1 MNIILI
7 FKNIIHTISYG
18 GEIMRWYLGKERE
31 PGETEQPYWGGPI
44 RLRIPLIHYPLE
56 WPDFIEGM
64 ILCVVPLSI
73 IAAIQ
78 NAFGIDYEIALTM
91 VIIYHFMAM
100 LHTAFGDPAVA
111 GWITAGIPIYLAFI
125 LNYSTDLGST
135 GVIQAMIA
143 LQLIV
148 AAIFFLMAFSG
159 GAKRLVSL
167 VPASIKS
174 GILLG
179 AGVAAIIKVWDNS
192 SSGIQNDVA
201 RWDLGGGVGPIS
213 ISFMVAVI
221 LSFFILWSPR
231 SLEYRRKNRLYSWI
245 VKYGIAPTFIVGYL
259 VGLALGEIS
268 FPDNIFD
275 KGWMFMPKF
284 GATFDAMSPFSIGWP
299 GPEMFLAAMSTAV
312 IAYILA
318 FGDILINKALVD
330 EANDARRDELVT
342 VDPNRSN
349 FWAGVRNLS
358 ALYFPFL
365 PLAGPLWTGGQALV
379 INRFKTSTPKDE
391 YSFWGGAASYF
402 WGMGL
407 IMFAYPLVLMVQ
419 PALPIGY
426 GLTMAIQG
434 YLCTYLA
441 MELVTTNT
449 ERGISGMM
457 GGILATRG
465 ATWAL
470 LMGVLLYLVLEHGS
484 RKGRDKEA

>member
-1 MNIILI
+1 
-7 FKNIIHTISYG
+7 
-18 GEIMRWYLGKERE
+18 MRWYIGKERE
-31 PGETEQPYWGGPI
+31 PGETEQPYWGGPL
-44 RLRIPLIHYPLE
+44 RLRLPLIHYPLE

-78 NAFGIDYEIALTM
+78 NTFGIEYEIALTM

-111 GWITAGIPIYLAFI
+111 GWITAGIPIYMGFI
-125 LNYSTDLGST
+125 LNYTTDIGPE
-135 GVIQAMIA
+135 GAIQAMIA

-148 AAIFFLMAFSG
+148 AVIFFIMAFSG
-159 GAKRLVSL
+159 GAKKLVKL
-167 VPASIKS
+167 VPPAIKS

-179 AGVAAIIKVWDNS
+179 AGIAAIIKVWDNS
-192 SSGIQNDVA
+192 SSGIQNGVAKWDV
-201 RWDLGGGVGPIS
+201 GGGIGPLS
-213 ISFMVAVI
+213 FSFMVAVI

-231 SLEYRRKNRLYSWI
+231 SLHYRKNNKVYAWI
-245 VKYGIAPTFIVGYL
+245 AKYGIAPTFIIGYV

-268 FPDNIFD
+268 VPENILD
-275 KGWMFMPKF
+275 QGWFFVPKL
-284 GATFDAMSPFSIGWP
+284 GETYNTMSPFSIGWP
-299 GPEMFLAAMSTAV
+299 SSEMFVAAVSTAI

-318 FGDILINKALVD
+318 FGDILINQALVD
-330 EANDARRDELVT
+330 EANEARKDELVE

-349 FWAGVRNLS
+349 FWAGIRNLS
-358 ALYFPFL
+358 CLYFPFL
-365 PLAGPLWTGGQALV
+365 PLAGPLWTGGQTLV
-379 INRFKTSTPKDE
+379 INRFKTSTPKEE

-407 IMFAYPLVLMVQ
+407 IMFVYPLVLIVQ

-441 MELVTTNT
+441 MELVSTNT
-449 ERGISGMM
+449 ERGISGMI

-470 LMGVLLYLVLEHGS
+470 MMGILFYIALEYGS
-484 RKGRDKEA
+484 KRNHDEKKED